1 MAQIQELAVYEVDVA
16 PPTGKAFTPAFF
28 VESTAPENIDDKESA
43 LPTPDYCKPSTIDQI
58 VETLAK
64 QQKPKLLITVH
75 GFNTPR
81 DKVLET
87 YRKSFVA
94 VNEDDELQGRGVVC
108 VGYRWPSESMGT
120 PWRTGLN
127 AAPFFLLGILFASLA
142 AVYLV
147 NFRFEICEWGKFWR
161 VAVTAIT
168 ATMAV
173 IPLTLFLLRLIVYFR
188 DGFRA
193 TNYGVPDL
201 VNLIREIDDRLAQK
215 PKPRLFRARADDLSA
230 RVDLSFIGHSMG
242 GFVVTNAVR
251 ILSDVFSPEAI
262 AAMRYGVEMP
272 GSYDERKQREQRSKI
287 GKSFLLRRLVL
298 VSPDIPAEVLLLGRS
313 NALHSSLIRFQ
324 EAHLFSNEGDE
335 VLRDISTTAN
345 FFSLP
350 TKSRRFG
357 YRLGNVGVLT
367 GWGISEQLTLGNLRV
382 GARTL
387 YQLYAEL
394 DAAQSEESF
403 AQRLT
408 YFDCTDSI
416 DADGFGVVT
425 DAITGRSPNLS
436 WLGHLHLLWIYVTGK
451 VDVHSGYFLKPS
463 LVRQLIYRFAAIGY
477 GDSEKLYGGLSALRA
492 LCEEYQIK
500 ALKPGERSIA
510 AATAQDSVHAAS
522 L

>member
-1 MAQIQELAVYEVDVA
+1 MAQIQELAVYEVEVA
-16 PPTGKAFTPAFF
+16 TGAGKAFAPAFF
-28 VESTAPENIDDKESA
+28 VESTAPENIDDKESV
-43 LPTPDYCKPSTIDQI
+43 PSTPEYCKPSTIDHI
-58 VETLAK
+58 VETLADREN
-64 QQKPKLLITVH
+64 PKLLITVH

-81 DKVLET
+81 DRVLDT
-87 YRKSFVA
+87 YQKSFLA
-94 VNEDDELQGRGVVC
+94 VSEDAELQGRGLVC
-108 VGYRWPSESMGT
+108 VGYRWPSEAMGT
-120 PWRTGLN
+120 PWRSGLQ
-127 AAPFFLLGILFASLA
+127 AAPLFLIGVLFTALA

-147 NFRFEICEWGKFWR
+147 NFYFEICDWWTFAR
-161 VAVTAIT
+161 VAITAIT
-168 ATMAV
+168 AAMAV
-173 IPLTLFLLRLIVYFR
+173 VPLTLFLLRLIVYFR

-201 VNLIREIDDRLAQK
+201 VNLIRDIDDKLSK
-215 PKPRLFRARADDLSA
+215 HPKRRSLRTDADDLA
-230 RVDLSFIGHSMG
+230 GRVDLSFIGHSMG

-262 AAMRYGVEMP
+262 AAMRHGPALLGSEVE
-272 GSYDERKQREQRSKI
+272 RQQREVRSKI

-324 EAHLFSNEGDE
+324 EAHLFCNEGDE

-367 GWGISEQLTLGNLRV
+367 RWGISEQLTLGNLRV
-382 GARTL
+382 GACTL
-387 YQLYAEL
+387 YELYAQL
-394 DAAQSEESF
+394 DAVQSEESF

-416 DADGFGVVT
+416 DDEGHGVVT
-425 DAITGRSPNLS
+425 DATRGAAPSLS
-436 WLGHLHLLWIYVTGK
+436 WLGHLRLLWIYVKGE

-463 LVRQLIYRFAAIGY
+463 LVRRLIYRFAAIGY
-477 GDSEKLYGGLSALRA
+477 GDTEKLYGGLAALSA
-492 LCEEYQIK
+492 LCEEHQIK
-500 ALKPGERSIA
+500 ALKPSERSIA
-510 AATAQDSVHAAS
+510 AATAQDAVQAAS
-522 L
+522 T

>member
-1 MAQIQELAVYEVDVA
+1 MAQIQELATYEVDVA
-16 PPTGKAFTPAFF
+16 AEPGKTYTPAFF
-28 VESTAPENIDDKESA
+28 VESTAPENIDDKESVP
-43 LPTPDYCKPSTIDQI
+43 PTPDYCKPSTIDHI

-64 QQKPKLLITVH
+64 QENPKLLITVH

-81 DKVLET
+81 DRVLET
-87 YRKSFVA
+87 YRNSFVA
-94 VNEDDELQGRGVVC
+94 VNEDGELQGHGLVC
-108 VGYRWPSESMGT
+108 IGYRWPSEAMGT
-120 PWRTGLN
+120 PWRSGLS
-127 AAPFFLLGILFASLA
+127 AAPLFLLGVLFAALA

-147 NFRFEICEWGKFWR
+147 NFYFEICDWWKLAR
-161 VAVTAIT
+161 VVVTAVT

-193 TNYGVPDL
+193 SNYGVPDL
-201 VNLIREIDDRLAQK
+201 VNLVREIDDKLSK
-215 PKPRLFRARADDLSA
+215 LPNARAAKSGDDLA
-230 RVDLSFIGHSMG
+230 GRVDLSFIGHSMG
-242 GFVVTNAVR
+242 AFVVTNAVR

-262 AAMRYGVEMP
+262 AAMRSTDIP
-272 GSYDERKQREQRSKI
+272 GSEGERRRREIRSKI
-287 GKSFLLRRLVL
+287 GESFLLRRLVL
-298 VSPDIPAEVLLLGRS
+298 VAPDIPAEVLLLGRS

-416 DADGFGVVT
+416 DDDGHGVVT
-425 DAITGRSPNLS
+425 DAARGAPPNLS
-436 WLGHLHLLWIYVTGK
+436 WLGHLRLLWLYVRDEA
-451 VDVHSGYFLKPS
+451 DVHSGYFLKPS
-463 LVRQLIYRFAAIGY
+463 LVRRLIYRFAAIGY
-477 GDSEKLYGGLSALRA
+477 GDTEKLYGGLAALSAQ
-492 LCEEYQIK
+492 CEEFQIK
-500 ALKPGERSIA
+500 ALKASERSIA
-510 AATAQDSVHAAS
+510 AAAAQDSIQAAS
-522 L
+522 T

>member
-16 PPTGKAFTPAFF
+16 PPNGKALTPAFF
-28 VESTAPENIDDKESA
+28 VESTAPANIDDKDAA

-64 QQKPKLLITVH
+64 QEEPKLLITVH

-81 DKVLET
+81 DRVLET
-87 YRKSFVA
+87 YRTSFMA
-94 VNEDDELQGRGVVC
+94 VNEDEELEDRGVVC
-108 VGYRWPSESMGT
+108 VGYRWPSEAMGT
-120 PWRTGLN
+120 PWRSGLS
-127 AAPFFLLGILFASLA
+127 AAPIFLLGVLFTALA

-147 NFRFEICEWGKFWR
+147 NFYVEICDWWKLAR
-161 VAVTAIT
+161 VAVTAVT

-173 IPLTLFLLRLIVYFR
+173 IPITLFLLRLVVYFR

-193 TNYGVPDL
+193 TSYGVPDL
-201 VNLIREIDDRLAQK
+201 VNLVREIEDRLSKLPNA
-215 PKPRLFRARADDLSA
+215 RRAESSDDLA
-230 RVDLSFIGHSMG
+230 GRVDLSFIGHSMG
-242 GFVVTNAVR
+242 AFVVTNALR
-251 ILSDVFSPEAI
+251 ILTDVFSPEAI
-262 AAMRYGVEMP
+262 AAMRSMEVP
-272 GSYDERKQREQRSKI
+272 GSEEERWRRKIRSKI

-298 VSPDIPAEVLLLGRS
+298 VSPDIPAEILLLGRS
-313 NALHSSLIRFQ
+313 NALHSSLIRFE

-387 YQLYAEL
+387 YELYAEL
-394 DAAQSEESF
+394 DARQSEESF

-416 DADGFGVVT
+416 DDEGKGVVT
-425 DAITGRSPNLS
+425 DATRGAGPNLS
-436 WLGHLHLLWIYVTGK
+436 WLGHLRLLWLYVRDET
-451 VDVHSGYFLKPS
+451 DVHSGYFLKPS
-463 LVRQLIYRFAAIGY
+463 LVRRLIYRFAAIGY
-477 GDSEKLYGGLSALRA
+477 GDTEKLYGGLSALSA
-492 LCEEYQIK
+492 QCHDYQIK
-500 ALKPGERSIA
+500 ALKPGERSVA
-510 AATAQDSVHAAS
+510 AAVAQDAVQAAPT
-522 L
+522 